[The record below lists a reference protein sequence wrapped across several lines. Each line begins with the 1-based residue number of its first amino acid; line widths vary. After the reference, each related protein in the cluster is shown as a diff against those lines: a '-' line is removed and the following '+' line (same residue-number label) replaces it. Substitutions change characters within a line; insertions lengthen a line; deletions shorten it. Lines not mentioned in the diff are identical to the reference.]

1 MSTNF
6 VERISRLGEVFV
18 FNYISPT
25 ISIPINPSPW
35 SGGLSDNLTNNSN
48 GEIPNFP
55 SEIY

>member
-1 MSTNF
+1 M
-6 VERISRLGEVFV
+6 ERILGLGEVFV

-35 SGGLSDNLTNNSN
+35 SGGLLENLTNNSD

-55 SEIY
+55 CEIY